1 MTLFH
6 LDIFSD
12 NEITGQMLL
21 EFCEEDI
28 QDAFS
33 VFKDR
38 FTIRKA
44 LREQKS
50 ADSQTTP
57 AVVSVTRLQ
66 TSTHQ
71 THQVQ
76 SSTIHKPYEQQFS
89 PPTKV
94 GPVPNKHV
102 ISSHGAVYNQHH
114 QQHNRQVI
122 SLVKEENSDVVPLQI
137 HKNQAFVPP
146 IHTISSPVKKTEN
159 YEVKSS
165 SKELMNERVSS
176 TDEYRHA
183 RKSHGNAD
191 DNQRNIYDCAVD
203 ALVSL
208 SNKHTSTEYLSKTNW
223 SNVSVA
229 SQNSSTVQST
239 STAHPGP
246 STTHP
251 GPISPSQLGGSNI
264 YGLNYDCT
272 YAWNIMSQKV
282 KSFSADE
289 LLSKR
294 SRFSKP
300 TEAQRLGGILI
311 RNAAH
316 SAGVWKDAPCLHEIS
331 LPQRKEFYK
340 FIVSLAPQLSNSQNI
355 LFTRLREALQNRRKY
370 LLDKRLGKIQQRR
383 KRGSS
388 DISIEISEAGSFI
401 DLTEFSGDL
410 KEIDM
415 NNADFTED
423 VYIKSEHTEPEDSV
437 TESQA
442 CVSVK
447 SEVDMQNQ

>member
-1 MTLFH
+1 MGVLWRMNYKELSLYLASKGLSETGQKS
-6 LDIFSD
+6 ITD

-57 AVVSVTRLQ
+57 AVVSPTRLQ

-122 SLVKEENSDVVPLQI
+122 SLVKEENSDIVPLQI

-146 IHTISSPVKKTEN
+146 IHTVSSPVKKTEN

-239 STAHPGP
+239 STAHPGA

-264 YGLNYDCT
+264 YGLTMIVRMLGILCH
-272 YAWNIMSQKV
+272 K
-282 KSFSADE
+282 KS
-289 LLSKR
+289 
-294 SRFSKP
+294 SRFQQMNCYQKGPVFRSQLKP
-300 TEAQRLGGILI
+300 RDWVGYLSEMLHILQVSGKMHLVCTKF
-311 RNAAH
+311 RYH
-316 SAGVWKDAPCLHEIS
+316 
-331 LPQRKEFYK
+331 KEK
-340 FIVSLAPQLSNSQNI
+340 NSINLSF
-355 LFTRLREALQNRRKY
+355 L
-370 LLDKRLGKIQQRR
+370 
-383 KRGSS
+383 
-388 DISIEISEAGSFI
+388 
-401 DLTEFSGDL
+401 
-410 KEIDM
+410 
-415 NNADFTED
+415 
-423 VYIKSEHTEPEDSV
+423 
-437 TESQA
+437 
-442 CVSVK
+442 
-447 SEVDMQNQ
+447 

>member
-1 MTLFH
+1 MILFH
-6 LDIFSD
+6 FDIFSD

-21 EFCEEDI
+21 EFCEDDI

-57 AVVSVTRLQ
+57 AVVSPTRLQ

-94 GPVPNKHV
+94 VPVPNKHV

-114 QQHNRQVI
+114 QQQNRRVI
-122 SLVKEENSDVVPLQI
+122 SLAKEENSGVVPLQI

-146 IHTISSPVKKTEN
+146 IHTVSSPVKKTEN
-159 YEVKSS
+159 YEVKSP

-183 RKSHGNAD
+183 RNSHGNAD

-208 SNKHTSTEYLSKTNW
+208 SNKHTSAEHLPKTKW
-223 SNVSVA
+223 SNVSVS
-229 SQNSSTVQST
+229 SQNSTTVQST

-251 GPISPSQLGGSNI
+251 GPSSPSQLGGSNI

-388 DISIEISEAGSFI
+388 DLGIEISEAGSFI

-415 NNADFTED
+415 NTTDFTED

-437 TESQA
+437 TESQE

-447 SEVDMQNQ
+447 SEVDIQNN